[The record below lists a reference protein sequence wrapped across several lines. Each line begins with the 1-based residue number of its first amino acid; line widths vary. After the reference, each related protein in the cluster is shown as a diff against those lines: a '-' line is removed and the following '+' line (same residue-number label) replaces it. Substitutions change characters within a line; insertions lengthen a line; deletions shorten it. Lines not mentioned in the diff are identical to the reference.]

1 MNIHQSLPITTND
14 MFSMM
19 TWVLVGL
26 LIYYI
31 FDLFSGD
38 KY

>member
-1 MNIHQSLPITTND
+1 MNIYQGLPITPDD

-19 TWVLVGL
+19 TWVLAGL